1 MDAALVSDER
11 LRVAFALSNLSGRA
25 KSWAYTREA
34 TTPGCFASWSQLCEQ
49 LRAAFL
55 PANYEY
61 RQRSRILACK
71 QGRRELHEYIQ
82 EMRVLTASLV
92 GNPLPEHIKVTV
104 FMDGLRVGPAR
115 TQLFRVQ
122 ASTMEEAIQIALQEE
137 YSHKQARTP
146 ATVWQSNPTSGGEP
160 TGSSGNG
167 ATNGP
172 VPMDLGMA
180 EQSDIR
186 CYGCGKLG
194 HMKRAC
200 PAGGL
205 KKKFSSKPFG
215 SRGRWQKPRPRNQG
229 NAGNQQGRGALLG
242 KL

>member
-1 MDAALVSDER
+1 
-11 LRVAFALSNLSGRA
+11 
-25 KSWAYTREA
+25 
-34 TTPGCFASWSQLCEQ
+34 
-49 LRAAFL
+49 
-55 PANYEY
+55 
-61 RQRSRILACK
+61 
-71 QGRRELHEYIQ
+71 
-82 EMRVLTASLV
+82 
-92 GNPLPEHIKVTV
+92 
-104 FMDGLRVGPAR
+104 
-115 TQLFRVQ
+115 
-122 ASTMEEAIQIALQEE
+122 MEEAIQIALQEE

-146 ATVWQSNPTSGGEP
+146 APVWQSNPTSGGTP

-229 NAGNQQGRGALLG
+229 NAGHQ
-242 KL
+242 